1 MTKTSLIP
9 NAIQMPAGKIKS
21 ERVIPYL
28 SPSKP
33 TGFIG
38 VKSGKTH
45 PHGVLIELEKP
56 VSAEDLLK
64 TYLEKN
70 KLTGD
75 KKHAQAVLEKYIKD
89 LQAFKPG
96 NVLFIHYSKTGEFTM
111 NVIAESAPPEQNR
124 Y

>member
-1 MTKTSLIP
+1 MTKTTLIP

-28 SPSKP
+28 SASKP
-33 TGFIG
+33 TGFVGI
-38 VKSGKTH
+38 KSGKAH
-45 PHGVLIELEKP
+45 PHGVLVELEQP
-56 VSAEDLLK
+56 LSADDLLK
-64 TYLEKN
+64 AYLEKN

-75 KKHAQAVLEKYIKD
+75 KKHAHAVLEKFIKD
-89 LQAFKPG
+89 LQTFKPG

-124 Y
+124 F

>member
-1 MTKTSLIP
+1 MTKTTLIP
-9 NAIQMPAGKIKS
+9 NAIQLPSGKIKS

-38 VKSGKTH
+38 LKSGKAH
-45 PHGVLIELEKP
+45 PHALLVELEKP
-56 VSAEDLLK
+56 VSADDLLK

-70 KLTGD
+70 KFAGD
-75 KKHAQAVLEKYIKD
+75 KKQALATIEKYIKD

-96 NVLFIHYSKTGEFTM
+96 NVLFIHYSKAGEFTM
-111 NVIAESAPPEQNR
+111 NVIAETPPPEQNR
-124 Y
+124 F

>member
-1 MTKTSLIP
+1 MTKTTLIP
-9 NAIQMPAGKIKS
+9 NAIQLPSGKIKS

-33 TGFIG
+33 TGFVGI
-38 VKSGKTH
+38 KSGKAH
-45 PHGVLIELEKP
+45 PHGLLIELEKP
-56 VSAEDLLK
+56 LSADDLLK
-64 TYLEKN
+64 IYQEKN
-70 KLTGD
+70 KFTGD
-75 KKHAQAVLEKYIKD
+75 KKHALAILEKFIKD

-111 NVIAESAPPEQNR
+111 NVIAETAPKEQNR

>member
-9 NAIQMPAGKIKS
+9 NAIQLPSGKIKS

-33 TGFIG
+33 TGFVGI
-38 VKSGKTH
+38 KSGKAH
-45 PHGVLIELEKP
+45 PHGLLIELEKP
-56 VSAEDLLK
+56 LSADDLLK
-64 TYLEKN
+64 AYLEKN
-70 KLTGD
+70 KFTGD
-75 KKHAQAVLEKYIKD
+75 KKHALAILERFITD
-89 LQAFKPG
+89 LQVFKPG

-111 NVIAESAPPEQNR
+111 NVIAETAPKEQNR